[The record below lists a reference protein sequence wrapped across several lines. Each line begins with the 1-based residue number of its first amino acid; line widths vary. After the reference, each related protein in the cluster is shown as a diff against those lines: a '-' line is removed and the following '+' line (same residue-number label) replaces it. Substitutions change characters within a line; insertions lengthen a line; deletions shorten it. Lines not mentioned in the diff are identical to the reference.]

1 MRHGVHQDKKCQ
13 DTGQKAN
20 PTNFQRDH
28 RSHPGKR
35 MQPDFSKIMLKI
47 IGQRNEIFTCLKKI
61 IFKPRILHSTNLS
74 FRCEGK
80 IKIVSHLQEI
90 LKILSPR
97 TLSLSLSL
105 RKLLEDELYL
115 DEVIN
120 QQRGRDGTQ
129 EIDDPL
135 QARRKGSSKVLDR
148 GSLRQQQNSRPRKQP
163 GQTAAGRQKAPERM
177 LLSKNISDRL
187 SALLAI

>member
-1 MRHGVHQDKKCQ
+1 MDFFFL
-13 DTGQKAN
+13 
-20 PTNFQRDH
+20 PTY
-28 RSHPGKR
+28 P
-35 MQPDFSKIMLKI
+35 
-47 IGQRNEIFTCLKKI
+47 
-61 IFKPRILHSTNLS
+61 
-74 FRCEGK
+74 
-80 IKIVSHLQEI
+80 
-90 LKILSPR
+90 
-97 TLSLSLSL
+97 LSL

-135 QARRKGSSKVLDR
+135 QERRTGSSKVLDR
-148 GSLRQQQNSRPRKQP
+148 GSLRQQNSSPRKQP

-187 SALLAI
+187 SDLLAI

>member
-1 MRHGVHQDKKCQ
+1 MERVYWRVRIRMRHGVHQDKKCQ

-47 IGQRNEIFTCLKKI
+47 IGQRNKIFTCLKKI

-90 LKILSPR
+90 SKILSPR
-97 TLSLSLSL
+97 TLSLSLSQKTTRRWAL
-105 RKLLEDELYL
+105 PGWGNKPTKRKRWNPGNRWPITGEE
-115 DEVIN
+115 ERVFQGVGQRQPQTTTE
-120 QQRGRDGTQ
+120 QQ
-129 EIDDPL
+129 
-135 QARRKGSSKVLDR
+135 A
-148 GSLRQQQNSRPRKQP
+148 
-163 GQTAAGRQKAPERM
+163 QKATRPYCSRKTESSR
-177 LLSKNISDRL
+177 KN
-187 SALLAI
+187 AAQ